1 MSTTIA
7 IETSIPPNSPAHALS
22 NEPEYELVI
31 KPRPGWISVDWK
43 ELWQFRELLY
53 FQVWRDVKVRYKQSV
68 LGIAWALLVPIFNM
82 LIFTLIFGNFA
93 DMKNKLPQGMSY
105 PIYVYCG
112 ILPWTF
118 FSTALTLGG
127 LALVSQQAMIT
138 KIYFPRLFVPASV
151 VGGALVDMALSFL
164 VMFSL
169 MAWYGVAPTW
179 DMIGLLPM
187 MLLLILCSL
196 GIAFSLSAVTVAYRD
211 FRFVIPFM
219 AQAWMFLSP
228 VFVPDSIVPQRF
240 KWLAALNPMVG
251 VIEGFRSS
259 LLHRYQ
265 PWQPLGLA
273 ISTLSCVFL
282 FVFGLYYFRKT
293 ERRIADIA

>member
-7 IETSIPPNSPAHALS
+7 IETSIPPSSPVAVVS

-31 KPRPGWISVDWK
+31 RPRPGWISVDWK

-82 LIFTLIFGNFA
+82 LIFTLVFGNFA
-93 DMKNKLPQGMSY
+93 DMKKMIPHGVSY

-118 FSTALTLGG
+118 FSTALGLGG
-127 LALVSQQAMIT
+127 LALVAQQAMIT

-164 VMFSL
+164 VMFAL
-169 MAWYGVAPTW
+169 MAWYHVAPTW

-187 MLLLILCSL
+187 MFLLILCSL

-219 AQAWMFLSP
+219 TQAWMFLSP
-228 VFVPDSIVPQRF
+228 VFVPDSVVPQRF
-240 KWLAALNPMVG
+240 KWLAAMNPMVG
-251 VIEGFRSS
+251 IIEGFRSS

-265 PWQPLGLA
+265 PWQPVGLA
-273 ISTLSCVFL
+273 ISTLSCVIL